1 MRSRPARC
9 AACSGTLPAV
19 ITIFGTCIL
28 RVLWVFFV
36 FPLVGTYEMLIYIFP
51 ITWIVTGVAMI
62 VAYLLVRNR
71 LERKEDD
78 LRKQYPST
86 RDAAGQAQA
95 A

>member
-1 MRSRPARC
+1 
-9 AACSGTLPAV
+9 
-19 ITIFGTCIL
+19 
-28 RVLWVFFV
+28 
-36 FPLVGTYEMLIYIFP
+36 MLIYIFP

-78 LRKQYPST
+78 LRKQYPSP
-86 RDAAGQAQA
+86 RDAADQAQA